1 MQASKGKENPGRVA
15 SKKQQ
20 GVWYQT
26 AGWINVW
33 GSTMWQVT
41 KSACLLPQYTPGA
54 IAGGPENCSQEK
66 CIRIQVA
73 WASVWHSAKSFPCLV
88 WGVFLRCGLALAISL
103 FSQKGKWSLETF
115 CGRHSDFSG
124 RNPSLLQ
131 QNLNIYNRLDF
142 CYCYMLSNVAN
153 RAHCCLA
160 TSGSSEQQLPPWQS
174 FTILRRLQGSKWIQT
189 NLIVKPC
196 QCLQKKI
203 FRWPS

>member
-1 MQASKGKENPGRVA
+1 
-15 SKKQQ
+15 
-20 GVWYQT
+20 
-26 AGWINVW
+26 
-33 GSTMWQVT
+33 MWQVT

-66 CIRIQVA
+66 CIRIQEA

-142 CYCYMLSNVAN
+142 YYCYMLSNVAN
-153 RAHCCLA
+153 RAQCCLA